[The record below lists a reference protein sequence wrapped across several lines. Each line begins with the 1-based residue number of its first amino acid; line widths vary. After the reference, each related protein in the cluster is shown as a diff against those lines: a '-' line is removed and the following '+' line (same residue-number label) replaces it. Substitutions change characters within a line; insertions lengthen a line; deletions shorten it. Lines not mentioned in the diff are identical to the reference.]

1 MTNIDKIKIF
11 LLIVIA
17 ISSSIFIYNVA
28 APKGNKKDDVVK
40 SDALKF
46 KEEYEKYNNT
56 KLKKNNNKWR
66 KFLKLQKMLGIHK
79 KIRKNTKEN
88 KVHKRKN
95 LQSSV
100 GIFKY
105 QLIMLLKQSKR
116 SLSWN
121 LIIIQ

>member
-1 MTNIDKIKIF
+1 MSYTKEFKISK
-11 LLIVIA
+11 
-17 ISSSIFIYNVA
+17 
-28 APKGNKKDDVVK
+28 
-40 SDALKF
+40 
-46 KEEYEKYNNT
+46 EKYNNT

-105 QLIMLLKQSKR
+105 QLLMLLKQSKR